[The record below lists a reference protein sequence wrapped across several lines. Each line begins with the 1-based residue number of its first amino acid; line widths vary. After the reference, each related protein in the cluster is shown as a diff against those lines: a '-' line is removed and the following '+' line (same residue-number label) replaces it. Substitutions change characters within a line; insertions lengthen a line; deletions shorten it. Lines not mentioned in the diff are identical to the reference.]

1 MKLNYK
7 IIWVEDKIET
17 RPFESLKKNI
27 ETFLQ
32 EKFFN
37 VEIHTAED
45 FEEFK
50 EKFNSN
56 GSFDLVITDYS
67 LNDSHGNQVI
77 DFIRIDENILTEVF
91 FYSANSQLGTI
102 PLANKSRISFYQ
114 IEGTGYHAELQR
126 KIQELISLTIAKFE
140 HIVSMR
146 GMIMHETSSL
156 DLQMDSIVKN
166 QIKNPNLKE
175 ALEPALESIF
185 ESIIKNACEKF
196 KKAESKI
203 LKDILR
209 DNVLF
214 NASQKIYA
222 LGAILDILGEENFA
236 EEYSNEIILIRNQF
250 AHAELKQDEF
260 GKEYFKLKGEDV
272 YFDADFCKEIRKN
285 ITKHKK
291 NLDELEAKFI

>member
-7 IIWVEDKIET
+7 IIWVEDKIEDK
-17 RPFESLKKNI
+17 PFVSIKNNI
-27 ETFLQ
+27 KSFLA

-50 EKFNSN
+50 EEFEAN

-67 LNDSHGNQVI
+67 LNDSHGSQVI
-77 DFIRIDENILTEVF
+77 DFIRMDKNILTEVF
-91 FYSANSQLGTI
+91 FYSANNELRTVS
-102 PLANKSRISFYQ
+102 LANSSRISFYQ
-114 IEGTGYHAELQR
+114 LEGTGYHAELQR
-126 KIQELISLTIAKFE
+126 KIQELISLTVAKFE
-140 HIVSMR
+140 HIVAMR

-156 DLQMDSIVKN
+156 DLQMDNIVKG
-166 QIKNPNLKE
+166 QIKNPDLKE

-185 ESIIKNACEKF
+185 DSIIENANEKV
-196 KKAESKI
+196 KKAESKK

-214 NASQKIYA
+214 NASQKIFA
-222 LGAILDILGEENFA
+222 LGAILDVLGEENFA

-250 AHAELKQDEF
+250 AHAELKKDES
-260 GKEYFKLKGEDV
+260 GKEYFKLKGEEV

-285 ITKHKK
+285 ITKHKN
-291 NLDELEAKFI
+291 NLDEIEDKL